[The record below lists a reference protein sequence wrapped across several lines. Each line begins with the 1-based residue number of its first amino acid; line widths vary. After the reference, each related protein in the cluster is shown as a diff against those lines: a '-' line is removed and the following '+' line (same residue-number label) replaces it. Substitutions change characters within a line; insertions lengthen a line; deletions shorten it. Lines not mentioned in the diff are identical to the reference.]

1 MIVAFDPASGRILG
15 AHEQSG
21 DEDAYIDL
29 LRQHGQDGVRLGI
42 DGQLYYVKDG
52 VIVPRPDAG
61 IVLDRT
67 DITLPETA
75 VLSGVKK
82 GAAVRIAGPSTRQEA
97 EATGRDITLSFALPG
112 TYEIQI
118 NAFPYLDAIFRVSV
132 SA

>member
-42 DGQLYYVKDG
+42 DGQLYYVKG
-52 VIVPRPDAG
+52 GAIVPRPDAG
-61 IVLDRT
+61 IALDRT
-67 DITLPETA
+67 DITLPET
-75 VLSGVKK
+75 VTLSGVKK
-82 GAAVRIAGPSTRQEA
+82 GATVRITGPSARHEA
-97 EATGRDITLSFALPG
+97 EATGRDIDLSFALPG
-112 TYEIQI
+112 TYEIQVD
-118 NAFPYLDAIFRVSV
+118 AFPYLDTVFRVSV

>member
-21 DEDAYIDL
+21 NEDAYIAL

-52 VIVPRPDAG
+52 VIVPRPDSGVA
-61 IVLDRT
+61 LDRT
-67 DITLPETA
+67 GVTA
-75 VLSGVKK
+75 EQTATLSGVKK
-82 GAAVRIAGPSTRQEA
+82 GARLLITGPSARIEA
-97 EATGRDITLSFALPG
+97 EGTGRDIVLSFALPG

-118 NAFPYLDAIFRVSV
+118 DAFPALDATFRVSV